1 MIEKE
6 VIDNFLP
13 DFELKQIQNIFLT
26 GTRLW
31 SYNAQGYDK
40 DGLPQE
46 RAQFVHTL
54 WDPISGVVTP
64 YGEIGTLFI
73 EKLNPRVLL
82 RIKANLQL
90 KDSKIHEDP
99 LHVDFDNIEST
110 TSIFYVNTCNGYT
123 YFEDGSRVNSVENRL
138 VTFPTQTL
146 HGGANCTDLDRRVVI
161 NLNYHK

>member
-13 DFELKQIQNIFLT
+13 IFELKQIQNIFLT

-31 SYNAQGYDK
+31 SYNVQGYK
-40 DGLPQE
+40 DGIPQE
-46 RAQFVHTL
+46 RTQFVHTL
-54 WDPISGVVTP
+54 WDPISGIVTP
-64 YGEIGTLFI
+64 HGEIGTFFI

-90 KDSKIHEDP
+90 KDSKIYEDP
-99 LHVDFDNIEST
+99 LHVDFENIEST

-146 HGGANCTDLDRRVVI
+146 HGGANCTDQDCRIVI
-161 NLNYHK
+161 NFNYHK

>member
-13 DFELKQIQNIFLT
+13 DYELKQIQSTFLYKSSWTFAPQGNKYNI
-26 GTRLW
+26 
-31 SYNAQGYDK
+31 
-40 DGLPQE
+40 PQE
-46 RAQFVHTL
+46 RTQFVHTL

-64 YGEIGTLFI
+64 HGEIGGFFI
-73 EKLNPRVLL
+73 EKINPKALI

-90 KDSKIHEDP
+90 KDSEIHEDP
-99 LHVDFDNIEST
+99 LHVDFDDIEAT

-123 YFEDGSRVNSVENRL
+123 HFKDGSRVNSVENRL

-146 HGGANCTDLDRRVVI
+146 HGGANCTDQNCRIVI
-161 NLNYHK
+161 NFNYH

>member
-26 GTRLW
+26 GTKLW
-31 SYNAQGYDK
+31 SYNPQGYK
-40 DGLPQE
+40 DGTPQE
-46 RAQFVHTL
+46 RTQFVHTL
-54 WDPISGVVTP
+54 WDPISGVATP
-64 YGEIGTLFI
+64 YGEIGGFFI
-73 EKLNPRVLL
+73 EKINPRALL
-82 RIKANLQL
+82 RIKATLQL

-99 LHVDFDNIEST
+99 LHVDFDNIEAT

-146 HGGANCTDLDRRVVI
+146 HGGANCTDLDCRIVI
-161 NLNYHK
+161 NFNYHK

>member
-13 DFELKQIQNIFLT
+13 IFELKQIQNIFLT

-31 SYNAQGYDK
+31 SYNVQGYK
-40 DGLPQE
+40 DGIPQE
-46 RAQFVHTL
+46 RTQFVHML
-54 WDPISGVVTP
+54 WDPIWGIVTS
-64 YGEIGTLFI
+64 YGEIGTFFL

-82 RIKANLQL
+82 RMKANLQL
-90 KDSKIHEDP
+90 KDSKIYEDP
-99 LHVDFDNIEST
+99 LHVDFENIEST

-138 VTFPTQTL
+138 VTFPTKTL
-146 HGGANCTDLDRRVVI
+146 HGGANCTDQDCRIVI
-161 NLNYHK
+161 NFNYHK

>member
-13 DFELKQIQNIFLT
+13 DFELKQIQNTFLYRSAWT
-26 GTRLW
+26 FAPQGNK
-31 SYNAQGYDK
+31 YNI
-40 DGLPQE
+40 PQE
-46 RAQFVHTL
+46 RTQFVHTL

-64 YGEIGTLFI
+64 YGEIGGLFI
-73 EKLNPRVLL
+73 QKINPKALI

-90 KDSKIHEDP
+90 KDSEIHEDP
-99 LHVDFDNIEST
+99 LHVDFDNIEAT

-123 YFEDGSRVNSVENRL
+123 HFKDGSRVNSVANRL

-146 HGGANCTDLDRRVVI
+146 HGGANCTDQDCRIVI
-161 NLNYHK
+161 NFNYHK

>member
-13 DFELKQIQNIFLT
+13 IFELKQIQNIFLT
-26 GTRLW
+26 GRGVWTFTP
-31 SYNAQGYDK
+31 QGYK
-40 DGLPQE
+40 DGIPQE
-46 RAQFVHTL
+46 RTQFVHML
-54 WDPISGVVTP
+54 WDPIWGIVTS
-64 YGEIGTLFI
+64 YGEIGTFFL

-82 RIKANLQL
+82 RMKANLQL

-99 LHVDFDNIEST
+99 LHVDFDNIEAT

-138 VTFPTQTL
+138 VTFPTKTL
-146 HGGANCTDLDRRVVI
+146 HGGANCTDQDCRIVI

>member
-26 GTRLW
+26 GTKLW
-31 SYNAQGYDK
+31 SYNPQGYK
-40 DGLPQE
+40 DGTPQE
-46 RAQFVHTL
+46 RTQFVHTL
-54 WDPISGVVTP
+54 LAPISGVATP
-64 YGEIGTLFI
+64 YGEIGGFFI
-73 EKLNPRVLL
+73 EKINPRALL

-99 LHVDFDNIEST
+99 LHVDFDNIEAT

-146 HGGANCTDLDRRVVI
+146 HGGANCTDLDCRIVI
-161 NLNYHK
+161 NFNYHK